1 MRFKKFTALLIAF
14 FLIGC
19 VGSLAFA
26 AKSDWPPQ
34 LRFPSGPPGGT
45 WFALG
50 GALADMWTKSVIQVG
65 SGSGGGT
72 SNIVNVANGQADLGL
87 SVTSVLGAAIKGIDP
102 FKGPVKGVSLFAN
115 LYRQYTY
122 FIMRKDYAEAHGV
135 KSVKDIIDK
144 KLPIRFATL
153 KPGTSSETAIRGIFE
168 RGYGTSWNDMKKWGA
183 SIQFASY
190 SDGADLLAD
199 NHLDCFAFQVGRI
212 APIIMDIESRVDV
225 VLLPVDEVAL
235 KAMSDAYG
243 TTTFNIEAGL
253 YKGAPKPVPTVGD
266 YTCIVIRD
274 TLPDDLVYALAK
286 ALWENKDNL
295 AEAFADIRELNPNE
309 AITKG
314 VSAHPGSVKFWSEI
328 KKH

>member
-1 MRFKKFTALLIAF
+1 MMKVKKIVVFLIALL
-14 FLIGC
+14 LLSS
-19 VGSLAFA
+19 VGFPAFA
-26 AKSDWPPQ
+26 AKSDWPQQ

-50 GALADMWTKSVIQVG
+50 GAISDMWTKNVIHVG

-72 SNIVNVANGQADLGL
+72 SNIVNVARGQADLGL
-87 SVTSVLGAAIKGIDP
+87 SVTSALGAAVKGIDP
-102 FKGPVKGVSLFAN
+102 FKEPIKGVSLFAN

-135 KSVKDIIDK
+135 KSVKDIVEK

-153 KPGTSSETAIRGIFE
+153 KPGTSSEMAIRGIFE
-168 RGYGTSWNDMKKWGA
+168 RGYGVTWDDMKKWGA

-212 APIIMDIESRVDV
+212 SPVIMDIESRVDV
-225 VLLPVDEVAL
+225 ILLPVDEEARR
-235 KAMSDAYG
+235 AMSEVYG

-253 YKGAPKPVPTVGD
+253 YKGAQKPVPTVGD
-266 YTCIVIRD
+266 YTCIVVRD
-274 TLPDDLVYALAK
+274 NLPADLVYELAK
-286 ALWENKDNL
+286 ALWQNKESL
-295 AEAFADIRELNPNE
+295 AEAFADIKELNPKE

-314 VSAHPGSVKFWSEI
+314 VPAHPGSVKFWSEV
-328 KKH
+328 K